1 MAKREEEFRAQES
14 KDAGIE
20 ESYVDAGIGAS
31 VADLR
36 ESRVGAERGAATEM
50 NGEVVRT
57 SMEQWRVAEFVRLGA
72 TGAAF
77 ALAVVGLWGDG
88 SAARVVRA

>member
-1 MAKREEEFRAQES
+1 MAKREEELRQQES

-20 ESYVDAGIGAS
+20 ESYVDAGVGAS

-36 ESRVGAERGAATEM
+36 ESRAEPGSAEM

-57 SMEQWRVAEFVRLGA
+57 SMEQWRAAEFVRLGT
-72 TGAAF
+72 TGLAF
-77 ALAVVGLWGDG
+77 GMAVVGLWGDG
-88 SAARVVRA
+88 SVARVVRA